1 MSDRQSENSQEVE
14 PLSGLMPLAV
24 AQQLHW
30 LNTSVWADEIE
41 GMEQPDRKK
50 GKSDGNHVWTD
61 EVSVI
66 VQVYIGKNDKC

>member
-1 MSDRQSENSQEVE
+1 MK
-14 PLSGLMPLAV
+14 LSPC
-24 AQQLHW
+24 
-30 LNTSVWADEIE
+30 E
-41 GMEQPDRKK
+41 GKMGRWDNVCIMQHNVCIMQPNVCIMQPDRKK